1 MCLSCA
7 ESPPPSEISE
17 ILIAEILIDFKLS
30 EKNFLIGSLPQNRR
44 DLPRRRGDVSLQAAR
59 PRHFV

>member
-30 EKNFLIGSLPQNRR
+30 EKNFLSLPQNRR